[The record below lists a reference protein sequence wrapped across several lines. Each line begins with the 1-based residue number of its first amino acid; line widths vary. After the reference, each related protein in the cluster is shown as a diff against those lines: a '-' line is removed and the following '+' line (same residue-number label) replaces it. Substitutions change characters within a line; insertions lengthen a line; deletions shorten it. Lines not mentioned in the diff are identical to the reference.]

1 MNAEQITAAIA
12 SAKDL
17 PSFPEVVLRLESEMA
32 RPEPSF
38 QTVAKLVQE
47 DPALSA
53 RFLRIANSAFYSRG
67 KAITDITQ
75 AVLRLGLAETRRLCL
90 ATAIIS
96 RFSGPSS
103 PRLDKLWVHSMAV
116 ALASQVV
123 ASLAHKPPS
132 LAVRESSFAA
142 GLLHDIG
149 VLVLEHLFP
158 GEYDAVTAPALRTYR
173 SAEEAERQAWG
184 IAHPEIGELLAR
196 KWTLPEGLC
205 QVIAHHSRPLE
216 ASPEHQ
222 ELTLLIHLAN
232 FVCVRG
238 GWGRDES
245 DVIEEVE
252 GHAFDRF
259 GLDVNEMSIIVEKVQ
274 AEGARSEAFVEMFS

>member
-1 MNAEQITAAIA
+1 MNAQKIADAIA
-12 SAKDL
+12 TAKDL
-17 PSFPEVVLRLESEMA
+17 PSFPEVVLRLEAEMA

-38 QTVAKLVQE
+38 QTVGRLVHE

-96 RFSGPSS
+96 RFSEPTS
-103 PRLDKLWVHSMAV
+103 PKLDRLWVHSMAV
-116 ALASQVV
+116 ALASQVLSSV
-123 ASLAHKPPS
+123 ARKPPLVS
-132 LAVRESSFAA
+132 TRESGFAA

-149 VLVLEHLFP
+149 ILALEHLFP
-158 GEYDAVTAPALRTYR
+158 GEYDTVTAPALRTFR
-173 SAEEAERQAWG
+173 STQEAERKAWG
-184 IAHPEIGELLAR
+184 IGHPEIGEMLAR
-196 KWTLPEGLC
+196 RWELPEILC
-205 QVIAHHSRPLE
+205 QAIAFHLSPLE
-216 ASPEHQ
+216 AAPEYQ
-222 ELTLLIHLAN
+222 ELALLVHLAD

-238 GWGRDES
+238 GYGRNES
-245 DVIEEVE
+245 DVPEEVE

-259 GLDVNEMSIIVEKVQ
+259 GIDVKEMSVIIEKVQ
-274 AEGARSEAFVEMFS
+274 EEGKRSEAFVELF